1 MAKKTEDRSE
11 ISDILKK
18 FAKEGLAAGTFE
30 DITREVVGM
39 PTGNLSLDLTTG
51 IGGLPVGRIIEQY
64 GPPSSGKTTAAL
76 QTAAELQKQIVAEGS
91 DDRILY
97 VDFEHAL
104 DQKYCAALGLDLNHP
119 SVIVTQPPTLEAGA
133 QLVRAL
139 VETGKLR
146 LVIWDSVAEGQP
158 KAVLEAETGQSQ
170 IAIRAKIMSQ
180 FLQQTLNAFF
190 EHDCTVIFIN
200 HIQEKISTT
209 GYTRV
214 VTKTTPGGDA
224 LKFYAS
230 LRLEF
235 QPMTK
240 SKGKR
245 FDPLTNTVVEFPVST
260 DTKIT
265 VTKNKVGDPHR
276 SCVVRVRY
284 GKGFDN
290 FWSALQVLVAH
301 KKITK
306 TGAWHYFDKT
316 PELLLPGLPETSA
329 GRPGAFQGEDSVL
342 RYADDN
348 PEWRQLVI
356 DYAVAVVALS
366 AQLPQDLVSAEE
378 DEPVDLLDSIAKVD
392 FS

>member
-1 MAKKTEDRSE
+1 MPAKKSEDRSE

-18 FAKEGLAAGTFE
+18 FAKDGLSAGTFD
-30 DITREVVGM
+30 DITKEVVGLT
-39 PTGNLSLDLTTG
+39 TGNLAIDHSTG
-51 IGGLPVGRIIEQY
+51 INGIPVGRIIESY
-64 GPPSSGKTTAAL
+64 GPPSSGKTTVAL
-76 QTAAELQKQIVAEGS
+76 QTAAELQKRIIAEGS

-104 DQKYCAALGLDLNHP
+104 DQKYCAALGLDLNHS
-119 SVIVTQPPTLEAGA
+119 SVVVTQPPSLEDGA
-133 QLVRAL
+133 QLARSL
-139 VETGKLR
+139 VGTGKLR
-146 LVIWDSVAEGQP
+146 LIIWDSVAEGQP
-158 KAVLEAETGQSQ
+158 KAVLEAETGQAQ

-190 EHDCTVIFIN
+190 ENDCTVIFIN

-209 GYTRV
+209 GYSRV

-235 QPMTK
+235 QPMNKT
-240 SKGKR
+240 KGKR
-245 FDPLTNTVVEFPVST
+245 FNALTNTTEEFPVST
-260 DTKIT
+260 DTKVT
-265 VTKNKVGDPHR
+265 VTKNKVGDPHK

-290 FWSALQVLVAH
+290 FWSALQVLIAH

-306 TGAWHYFDKT
+306 SGAYFYFSKT
-316 PELLLPGLPETSA
+316 PELLLPGLPEV
-329 GRPGAFQGEDSVL
+329 GGKPGAFQGEDNLL

-348 PEWRQLVI
+348 PEWRQLII
-356 DYAVAVVALS
+356 DHAVATVALS
-366 AQLPQDLVSAEE
+366 AQLPDFVEDADEETEDLFG
-378 DEPVDLLDSIAKVD
+378 SIAKVD